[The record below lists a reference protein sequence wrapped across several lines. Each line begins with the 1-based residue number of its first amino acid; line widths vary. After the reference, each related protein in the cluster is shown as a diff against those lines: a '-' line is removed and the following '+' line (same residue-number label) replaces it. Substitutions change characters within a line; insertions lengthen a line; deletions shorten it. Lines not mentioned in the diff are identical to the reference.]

1 MIYPSEPTTE
11 KLAAPQPAAQLAPL
25 PNQERVVE
33 LGFPAVCVGFI
44 AVLVLVLVLIGVGLA
59 AAAPA
64 SAMSSSQTKF
74 VKDVRD
80 LGPTA
85 TSASNRQIVKLGNK
99 VCTDLRSGTSV
110 KRLASV
116 LSGTEKAIL
125 VEAATVLCPTYKAKV
140 ASYYAT
146 TTTTA
151 PTTTAAP
158 NGVYSM
164 GTVVSVPI
172 NVNGINK
179 AATYGFYPNVTTDH
193 PNVDKPPSGDTYG
206 AVDAGEC
213 AGPSGASNG
222 VDPSDF
228 SVVLSNGS
236 TAQSDTVVGNM
247 TIRPIAS
254 ESQLGSSTSSLS
266 AGQCQRGWIIFDM
279 PQGVTPTYVEF
290 VGTTASITSSNSVA
304 KWTIPA

>member
-1 MIYPSEPTTE
+1 MTYPSEPTTE
-11 KLAAPQPAAQLAPL
+11 QLAAPQPAVQLAPL

-33 LGFPAVCVGFI
+33 FGFPAVCVGFL
-44 AVLVLVLVLIGVGLA
+44 AVLVLVLVGVGLA

-64 SAMSSSQTKF
+64 GARSSSQTKF

-80 LGPTA
+80 LDPTVA
-85 TSASNRQIVKLGNK
+85 TASSKQIVKQGNE

-110 KRLASV
+110 KSLV

-125 VEAATVLCPTYKAKV
+125 VEATTVLCPTYKAKV

-146 TTTTA
+146 TTTT
-151 PTTTAAP
+151 TTTTASTATAAP

-164 GTVVSVPI
+164 GTVVSVPL

-206 AVDAGEC
+206 AVAAGEC

-228 SVVLSNGS
+228 SVLLSNGS
-236 TAQSDTVVGNM
+236 TAQSDTVVGKM

-254 ESQLGSSTSSLS
+254 ESQLGSSTSGLS

>member
-1 MIYPSEPTTE
+1 MGLRT
-11 KLAAPQPAAQLAPL
+11 
-25 PNQERVVE
+25 RVTIS
-33 LGFPAVCVGFI
+33 AVVISGI
-44 AVLVLVLVLIGVGLA
+44 GLA
-59 AAAPA
+59 AVPA
-64 SAMSSSQTKF
+64 GATTAQTKF

-80 LGPTA
+80 LDPTA
-85 TSASNRQIVKLGNK
+85 ATASSKQIVKQGNE

-110 KRLASV
+110 KSV
-116 LSGTEKAIL
+116 ALSGTEKAIL
-125 VEAATVLCPTYKAKV
+125 VQAATVLCPAYKAKV

-146 TTTTA
+146 TTTT
-151 PTTTAAP
+151 TTAAP
-158 NGVYSM
+158 TATATANGVYSM

-206 AVDAGEC
+206 AVAAGEC

-228 SVVLSNGS
+228 SVLLSNGS
-236 TAQSDTVVGNM
+236 TAQSDTVVGKM

-254 ESQLGSSTSSLS
+254 ESQLGSSTSGLS

>member
-1 MIYPSEPTTE
+1 
-11 KLAAPQPAAQLAPL
+11 
-25 PNQERVVE
+25 
-33 LGFPAVCVGFI
+33 
-44 AVLVLVLVLIGVGLA
+44 
-59 AAAPA
+59 
-64 SAMSSSQTKF
+64 
-74 VKDVRD
+74 
-80 LGPTA
+80 
-85 TSASNRQIVKLGNK
+85 
-99 VCTDLRSGTSV
+99 
-110 KRLASV
+110 
-116 LSGTEKAIL
+116 
-125 VEAATVLCPTYKAKV
+125 
-140 ASYYAT
+140 
-146 TTTTA
+146 
-151 PTTTAAP
+151 
-158 NGVYSM
+158 M
-164 GTVVSVPI
+164 GTVVSVPV

-228 SVVLSNGS
+228 SVLLSNGS
-236 TAQSDTVVGNM
+236 TAQSDTVVGKM

-254 ESQLGSSTSSLS
+254 ESQLGSSTSGLS

>member
-1 MIYPSEPTTE
+1 MTMTYPSEPTME
-11 KLAAPQPAAQLAPL
+11 QVVAPQPAPL
-25 PNQERVVE
+25 PNQKPVVE
-33 LGFPAVCVGFI
+33 SGFPVVGVGII
-44 AVLVLVLVLIGVGLA
+44 AVLALVLVLIGVGLA

-64 SAMSSSQTKF
+64 GATSSSQTKF

-80 LGPTA
+80 LDPTA
-85 TSASNRQIVKLGNK
+85 ATASSKQLVKQGNE

-110 KRLASV
+110 KSLV

-146 TTTTA
+146 TTTTTA
-151 PTTTAAP
+151 PTATAAAAP
-158 NGVYSM
+158 NGIYSM

-179 AATYGFYPNVTTDH
+179 AVAYGFYPNVTTDH
-193 PNVDKPPSGDTYG
+193 PSVDKPPSGDTYG
-206 AVDAGEC
+206 AVAAGEC

-228 SVVLSNGS
+228 SVLLSNGS
-236 TAQSDTVVGNM
+236 TAQSDTVVGKM

-254 ESQLGSSTSSLS
+254 ESQLGSSTSALS

-290 VGTTASITSSNSVA
+290 VGSTASITSSNAVA

>member
-1 MIYPSEPTTE
+1 MMTYPSEPTME
-11 KLAAPQPAAQLAPL
+11 QVVAPQPAHL
-25 PNQERVVE
+25 PNQQLVVE
-33 LGFPAVCVGFI
+33 FGFPAVCVGFI
-44 AVLVLVLVLIGVGLA
+44 AVLALALVLVLVGVGLA
-59 AAAPA
+59 AAAA
-64 SAMSSSQTKF
+64 AGAMSSSQTRF

-80 LGPTA
+80 LDPTA
-85 TSASNRQIVKLGNK
+85 ATAASRQIVKQGNE

-110 KRLASV
+110 KSLV

-125 VEAATVLCPTYKAKV
+125 VEATTVLCPTYKAKV
-140 ASYYAT
+140 ASSYAT

-179 AATYGFYPNVTTDH
+179 AVAYGFYPNVTTDH

-206 AVDAGEC
+206 AVAAGEC

-228 SVVLSNGS
+228 SVLLSNGS
-236 TAQSDTVVGNM
+236 TAQSDTVVGKM

>member
-1 MIYPSEPTTE
+1 MTYPSGSSTE
-11 KLAAPQPAAQLAPL
+11 QFAAPQPAPQLR
-25 PNQERVVE
+25 QKRVVE
-33 LGFPAVCVGFI
+33 FGFPALCIGII
-44 AVLVLVLVLIGVGLA
+44 AVLVLGFAGDLA
-59 AAAPA
+59 AVPA
-64 SAMSSSQTKF
+64 GATTAQTKF
-74 VKDVRD
+74 VKDVRYLD
-80 LGPTA
+80 LTA
-85 TSASNRQIVKLGNK
+85 ATASNKQIVKLGNE

-110 KRLASV
+110 KRLARV
-116 LSGTEKAIL
+116 LSGTEKAFL

-140 ASYYAT
+140 ASYYATT

-228 SVVLSNGS
+228 SVLLSNGS

>member
-1 MIYPSEPTTE
+1 MTYPSEPTTE
-11 KLAAPQPAAQLAPL
+11 QLAAPQPAVQLAPL

-33 LGFPAVCVGFI
+33 FGFPAVCVGFI
-44 AVLVLVLVLIGVGLA
+44 AVLVLIGVGLA

-64 SAMSSSQTKF
+64 GAMSSSQTKF

-80 LGPTA
+80 LDPTA
-85 TSASNRQIVKLGNK
+85 ATASNKQIVKLGNE
-99 VCTDLRSGTSV
+99 VCTDLRLSTSV
-110 KRLASV
+110 KRLARV

-140 ASYYAT
+140 ASYYATT

-228 SVVLSNGS
+228 SVLLSNGS

-254 ESQLGSSTSSLS
+254 ESQLGSSTSGVS

-279 PQGVTPTYVEF
+279 PKGVTPTYVEF
-290 VGTTASITSSNSVA
+290 VGTTASITSGNSVA

>member
-1 MIYPSEPTTE
+1 MTYPSAPSTE
-11 KLAAPQPAAQLAPL
+11 QFAAPQPAPQLKQKRL
-25 PNQERVVE
+25 VE
-33 LGFPAVCVGFI
+33 FGFPALCIGII
-44 AVLVLVLVLIGVGLA
+44 AVVVLGFAGGLA
-59 AAAPA
+59 AVPA
-64 SAMSSSQTKF
+64 GATTAQTKF
-74 VKDVRD
+74 VKDVRHLD
-80 LGPTA
+80 LTA
-85 TSASNRQIVKLGNK
+85 ATASNKLIVKLGNE

-110 KRLASV
+110 KRVARV

-140 ASYYAT
+140 ASYYATT

-266 AGQCQRGWIIFDM
+266 GGQCQRGWIIFDM

>member
-1 MIYPSEPTTE
+1 MMTYPSEPTME
-11 KLAAPQPAAQLAPL
+11 QVVAPQPAHL
-25 PNQERVVE
+25 PNQQLVVE
-33 LGFPAVCVGFI
+33 FGFPAVCVGFI
-44 AVLVLVLVLIGVGLA
+44 AVLALVLVLIGVGLA
-59 AAAPA
+59 AATPA
-64 SAMSSSQTKF
+64 GAMSSSQTRF

-80 LGPTA
+80 LDPTA
-85 TSASNRQIVKLGNK
+85 ATASSRQIVKQGNE

-110 KRLASV
+110 KSLV

-125 VEAATVLCPTYKAKV
+125 VEATTVLCPTYKAKV

-146 TTTTA
+146 TTTTTA
-151 PTTTAAP
+151 PTATAAPTAAP

-164 GTVVSVPI
+164 STVVSVPI

-179 AATYGFYPNVTTDH
+179 AVAYGFYPNVTTDH

-206 AVDAGEC
+206 AVAAGEC

-228 SVVLSNGS
+228 SVLLSNGS
-236 TAQSDTVVGNM
+236 TAQADTVVGKM

-290 VGTTASITSSNSVA
+290 VGSTASITSSNSVA

>member
-1 MIYPSEPTTE
+1 MGLRTRLAISAVVIIGIGSAAVPAGATT
-11 KLAAPQPAAQLAPL
+11 A
-25 PNQERVVE
+25 
-33 LGFPAVCVGFI
+33 
-44 AVLVLVLVLIGVGLA
+44 
-59 AAAPA
+59 
-64 SAMSSSQTKF
+64 QTKF

-80 LGPTA
+80 LDPTA
-85 TSASNRQIVKLGNK
+85 ATASNKQIVKLGSE

-110 KRLASV
+110 KRLV

-140 ASYYAT
+140 ASYYATT

-228 SVVLSNGS
+228 SVLLSNGS

-254 ESQLGSSTSSLS
+254 ESQLGSSTSGLS

>member
-1 MIYPSEPTTE
+1 MTMTYPSEPTME
-11 KLAAPQPAAQLAPL
+11 QVVAPQPAPL
-25 PNQERVVE
+25 PSQKPVVE
-33 LGFPAVCVGFI
+33 FGFPVVGVGII
-44 AVLVLVLVLIGVGLA
+44 AVLVLVLVLVVIGVGLA

-64 SAMSSSQTKF
+64 GAMSSSQTKF

-80 LGPTA
+80 LDPTA
-85 TSASNRQIVKLGNK
+85 ATASSKQIVKQGNE

-110 KRLASV
+110 KILAF
-116 LSGTEKAIL
+116 SGKERAIL
-125 VEAATVLCPTYKAKV
+125 VEATTVLCPTYKAKV

-146 TTTTA
+146 TTTTTTA
-151 PTTTAAP
+151 PTATAAP

-206 AVDAGEC
+206 AVAAGEC
-213 AGPSGASNG
+213 AGASGASNG

-228 SVVLSNGS
+228 SVLLSNGS
-236 TAQSDTVVGNM
+236 TAQSDTVVGKMM
-247 TIRPIAS
+247 TRPIAS
-254 ESQLGSSTSSLS
+254 ESQLGSSTSGLS

>member
-1 MIYPSEPTTE
+1 MTYPSAPSAEQFGAPEP
-11 KLAAPQPAAQLAPL
+11 APQLRRD
-25 PNQERVVE
+25 RVVE
-33 LGFPAVCVGFI
+33 FGFPALCIGII
-44 AVLVLVLVLIGVGLA
+44 AVLVLGFAGGLSA
-59 AAAPA
+59 VPA
-64 SAMSSSQTKF
+64 GATTVQTKF
-74 VKDVRD
+74 VQDVRHLD
-80 LGPTA
+80 PTMA
-85 TSASNRQIVKLGNK
+85 TASNKQIVKLGNE

-110 KRLASV
+110 KGLV
-116 LSGTEKAIL
+116 LSGTEKPIL

-146 TTTTA
+146 TTTTTV
-151 PTTTAAP
+151 PTATAAP

-172 NVNGINK
+172 NVNGIDK

-193 PNVDKPPSGDTYG
+193 PNVDKPPSGDSYG

-228 SVVLSNGS
+228 SVLLSNGS
-236 TAQSDTVVGNM
+236 TAQSDTVVGKM

-254 ESQLGSSTSSLS
+254 ESQLGSSTSGLS

>member
-1 MIYPSEPTTE
+1 MTYPNEPTTE
-11 KLAAPQPAAQLAPL
+11 QFAAPQPAPQ
-25 PNQERVVE
+25 PNQKRVVE
-33 LGFPAVCVGFI
+33 FGCPAVCVGFI
-44 AVLVLVLVLIGVGLA
+44 AVLVLVLVLIGIGLA
-59 AAAPA
+59 AVPA
-64 SAMSSSQTKF
+64 GATTAQTKF
-74 VKDVRD
+74 VKDVRYLD
-80 LGPTA
+80 P
-85 TSASNRQIVKLGNK
+85 TSATTSNKQIVKLGSE

-110 KRLASV
+110 KRLVRV
-116 LSGTEKAIL
+116 LSGTEKAIV

-146 TTTTA
+146 TTTTTA
-151 PTTTAAP
+151 PTTTAAS

-164 GTVVSVPI
+164 GTVVSVPV
-172 NVNGINK
+172 NANGINK

-228 SVVLSNGS
+228 SVLLSNGS
-236 TAQSDTVVGNM
+236 TAQSDTVVGNI
-247 TIRPIAS
+247 TIRPMAS
-254 ESQLGSSTSSLS
+254 EPQLGSSTSGLS

>member
-1 MIYPSEPTTE
+1 MTMTYPSEPTTE
-11 KLAAPQPAAQLAPL
+11 QVAAPQPAPL
-25 PNQERVVE
+25 PNQKPVVE
-33 LGFPAVCVGFI
+33 FGFPVVGVGIIAVL
-44 AVLVLVLVLIGVGLA
+44 VLVLVLVLIGVGLA

-64 SAMSSSQTKF
+64 GAMSSSQTKF
-74 VKDVRD
+74 VKDVRN
-80 LGPTA
+80 LNPTA
-85 TSASNRQIVKLGNK
+85 ATASNRQIVKLGNE

-110 KRLASV
+110 KRLV

-140 ASYYAT
+140 TSYYATT

-222 VDPSDF
+222 VDPGDF
-228 SVVLSNGS
+228 SVLLSNGS

-247 TIRPIAS
+247 MIRPIAS
-254 ESQLGSSTSSLS
+254 ESQLGSSTSGLS

>member
-1 MIYPSEPTTE
+1 M
-11 KLAAPQPAAQLAPL
+11 
-25 PNQERVVE
+25 
-33 LGFPAVCVGFI
+33 
-44 AVLVLVLVLIGVGLA
+44 
-59 AAAPA
+59 
-64 SAMSSSQTKF
+64 
-74 VKDVRD
+74 
-80 LGPTA
+80 
-85 TSASNRQIVKLGNK
+85 
-99 VCTDLRSGTSV
+99 RSGTSV
-110 KRLASV
+110 KRLV

-140 ASYYAT
+140 TSYYATT

-222 VDPSDF
+222 VDPGDF
-228 SVVLSNGS
+228 SVLLSNGS

-247 TIRPIAS
+247 MIRPIAS
-254 ESQLGSSTSSLS
+254 ESQLGSSTSGLS

>member
-1 MIYPSEPTTE
+1 MTYPSASSTE
-11 KLAAPQPAAQLAPL
+11 HFAAPQPAPQRR
-25 PNQERVVE
+25 QKRVVE
-33 LGFPAVCVGFI
+33 FGFPALCIGIIALLELGF
-44 AVLVLVLVLIGVGLA
+44 AGGLA
-59 AAAPA
+59 AVPA
-64 SAMSSSQTKF
+64 GATTAQTKF
-74 VKDVRD
+74 VKDVRS
-80 LGPTA
+80 LGLTA
-85 TSASNRQIVKLGNK
+85 ATASNKQIVKQGNEA
-99 VCTDLRSGTSV
+99 CTDLRSGTSV
-110 KRLASV
+110 KRLARV
-116 LSGTEKAIL
+116 LSGTEKTIL

-146 TTTTA
+146 TATTTA

-164 GTVVSVPI
+164 GAVVSVPM

-193 PNVDKPPSGDTYG
+193 PDVDKPPSGDTYG

-213 AGPSGASNG
+213 AGPNGASNG

-228 SVVLSNGS
+228 SVLLSNGS

-247 TIRPIAS
+247 TIQPIAS

-279 PQGVTPTYVEF
+279 PHGATPTYVEF

>member
-1 MIYPSEPTTE
+1 MGLRTRLTIS
-11 KLAAPQPAAQLAPL
+11 A
-25 PNQERVVE
+25 VVIS
-33 LGFPAVCVGFI
+33 G
-44 AVLVLVLVLIGVGLA
+44 IGVA
-59 AAAPA
+59 AVPA
-64 SAMSSSQTKF
+64 GATTAQTKF
-74 VKDVRD
+74 VKDVRSLD
-80 LGPTA
+80 LTA
-85 TSASNRQIVKLGNK
+85 ATASNKQIVKLGNQ
-99 VCTDLRSGTSV
+99 VCTDLSSGTSI
-110 KRLASV
+110 KRLIGI
-116 LSGTEKAIL
+116 LSATEKAML

-140 ASYYAT
+140 ASYYAAT
-146 TTTTA
+146 TTSTTA

-193 PNVDKPPSGDTYG
+193 PNVDKPPLGDTYG

-228 SVVLSNGS
+228 AVLLSNGS
-236 TAQSDTVVGNM
+236 MAQSDTVVGKM
-247 TIRPIAS
+247 TIRAIAS
-254 ESQLGSSTSSLS
+254 QSQLGSSTSALS
-266 AGQCQRGWIIFDM
+266 AGQCERGWIIFDM

-304 KWTIPA
+304 QWTIPA

>member
-1 MIYPSEPTTE
+1 MRLWTRVTTS
-11 KLAAPQPAAQLAPL
+11 A
-25 PNQERVVE
+25 VVIS
-33 LGFPAVCVGFI
+33 GI
-44 AVLVLVLVLIGVGLA
+44 GLA
-59 AAAPA
+59 AVPA
-64 SAMSSSQTKF
+64 GATTAQTKF

-80 LGPTA
+80 VDPTA
-85 TSASNRQIVKLGNK
+85 ATASSKHIVKQGNE

-110 KRLASV
+110 KSV
-116 LSGTEKAIL
+116 ALSGTEKSIL

-146 TTTTA
+146 TTTTTAA
-151 PTTTAAP
+151 PTATAAP

-179 AATYGFYPNVTTDH
+179 AAAYGFYPNVTTDH
-193 PNVDKPPSGDTYG
+193 PNVDKPPSGTTYG
-206 AVDAGEC
+206 AVAAGEC

-228 SVVLSNGS
+228 SVLLSNGS

-254 ESQLGSSTSSLS
+254 ESQLGSSTSGLS

>member
-1 MIYPSEPTTE
+1 MTMTYPSEPTME
-11 KLAAPQPAAQLAPL
+11 QVVAPQPAPL
-25 PNQERVVE
+25 PSQKPVVE
-33 LGFPAVCVGFI
+33 FGFPVVGVGII
-44 AVLVLVLVLIGVGLA
+44 AVLVLVLIGVGLA

-64 SAMSSSQTKF
+64 GAMSSSQTKF
-74 VKDVRD
+74 VNDVRD
-80 LGPTA
+80 LDPTA
-85 TSASNRQIVKLGNK
+85 ATASSKQIVKQGNE

-110 KRLASV
+110 KSV
-116 LSGTEKAIL
+116 AFSGTERAIL

-146 TTTTA
+146 TTTTTA
-151 PTTTAAP
+151 PTATAGP

-179 AATYGFYPNVTTDH
+179 AVAYGFYANVTTDH

-206 AVDAGEC
+206 AVAAGEC

-228 SVVLSNGS
+228 SVLLSNGS
-236 TAQSDTVVGNM
+236 TAQSDTVVGKM

-254 ESQLGSSTSSLS
+254 ESQLGSSTSGLS

>member
-1 MIYPSEPTTE
+1 
-11 KLAAPQPAAQLAPL
+11 
-25 PNQERVVE
+25 VVE
-33 LGFPAVCVGFI
+33 FGFPAVGVGII

-64 SAMSSSQTKF
+64 GAMSSSQTKF
-74 VKDVRD
+74 VKDVRNLD
-80 LGPTA
+80 PTA
-85 TSASNRQIVKLGNK
+85 ATASSKQMVKLGNE

-110 KRLASV
+110 KRLARV
-116 LSGTEKAIL
+116 PSGTEKAIL

-146 TTTTA
+146 T
-151 PTTTAAP
+151 TTTAAP

-206 AVDAGEC
+206 AVDAREC

-228 SVVLSNGS
+228 SVLLSNGS

-254 ESQLGSSTSSLS
+254 ESQLGSSTSGLS

-279 PQGVTPTYVEF
+279 PKGVTPTYVEF

>member
-1 MIYPSEPTTE
+1 MGLRTRLAISAVVIIGIGSAAVPAGATT
-11 KLAAPQPAAQLAPL
+11 A
-25 PNQERVVE
+25 
-33 LGFPAVCVGFI
+33 
-44 AVLVLVLVLIGVGLA
+44 
-59 AAAPA
+59 
-64 SAMSSSQTKF
+64 QTKF
-74 VKDVRD
+74 VKDVRYLD
-80 LGPTA
+80 PTA
-85 TSASNRQIVKLGNK
+85 ATASNKQIVKLGNE
-99 VCTDLRSGTSV
+99 VCADLRSGTSV
-110 KRLASV
+110 KRLARV
-116 LSGTEKAIL
+116 RSGTEKAIL

-146 TTTTA
+146 TTTTTT

-228 SVVLSNGS
+228 SVLLSNGS
-236 TAQSDTVVGNM
+236 TAQSDTVVGNI

-254 ESQLGSSTSSLS
+254 ESQLGSSTSGLS